1 MAQARER
8 RQRAILGAIV
18 ERYVATGEPVSSA
31 WVSDN
36 TDLGVCS
43 ATVRN
48 EMAELER
55 IGCLDHPHTSA
66 GRVPTDRGY
75 RLYVEWVMSRAETE
89 DEPGL
94 LADLSRERDAFVRRS
109 GTTSPAKAEV
119 EPALEATCRALAR
132 LTRYLSLAQPPNWG
146 QERLTH
152 LQLSRL
158 DAHRV
163 LAVLLTESGRVHHA
177 LLQFSRLPSAGQLRA
192 LAMVINRRLGG
203 RALAEIAPVLLEQ
216 TVRDLWPQR
225 SFTDKALRVI
235 TASLPA
241 TADSPLVVEGESHLL
256 EAQEFQEATVARQV
270 FGLIEERSY
279 LSSLMAHHRPGLSV
293 TIGEE
298 AGHPAMRHC
307 ALMSA
312 TFEAPG
318 GTTGCIGILGPKRM
332 RYRPVMSALL
342 IAARHLGAAL
352 AGR

>member
-1 MAQARER
+1 MAQALDH

-31 WVSDN
+31 WTSEN
-36 TDLGVCS
+36 IDLGVCS

-75 RLYVEWVMSRAETE
+75 RLYVESMISGAETE

-94 LADLSRERDAFVRRS
+94 LADLSCQR
-109 GTTSPAKAEV
+109 EV

-132 LTRYLSLAQPPNWG
+132 LTRYLSLAQPPNWAH
-146 QERLTH
+146 EKLTH

-177 LLQFSRLPSAGQLRA
+177 LLEFSRLPSAGQLRA
-192 LAMVINRRLGG
+192 LAMVINRQLGG
-203 RALAEIAPVLLEQ
+203 RALAEIATARLEQ
-216 TVRDLWPQR
+216 AVRDLWPQR
-225 SFTDKALRVI
+225 SFTEKALKVI
-235 TASLPA
+235 AASLPPA
-241 TADSPLVVEGESHLL
+241 ADSPLVVEGESHLL
-256 EAQEFQEATVARQV
+256 EAQEFQEAMVARQV

-293 TIGEE
+293 TIGDE
-298 AGHPAMRHC
+298 AEHPAMRHC

-312 TFEAPG
+312 TFQAPG
-318 GTTGCIGILGPKRM
+318 GTTGCLGILGPKRM